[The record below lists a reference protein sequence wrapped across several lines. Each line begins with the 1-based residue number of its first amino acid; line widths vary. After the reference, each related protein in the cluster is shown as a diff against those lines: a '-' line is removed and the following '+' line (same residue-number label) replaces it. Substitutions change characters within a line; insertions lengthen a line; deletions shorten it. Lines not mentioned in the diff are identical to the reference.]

1 MTASF
6 RHRGGGRSAVYRM
19 SEAALCQIAEGAR
32 LSWAAEHYSYPADLG
47 ELDGQQAAANNGHG
61 NCLQS
66 CVQWPSASQLSA
78 A

>member
-1 MTASF
+1 
-6 RHRGGGRSAVYRM
+6 M
-19 SEAALCQIAEGAR
+19 SEVQSAKLHGRGII
-32 LSWAAEHYSYPADLG
+32 WAAEHYSYPADLV